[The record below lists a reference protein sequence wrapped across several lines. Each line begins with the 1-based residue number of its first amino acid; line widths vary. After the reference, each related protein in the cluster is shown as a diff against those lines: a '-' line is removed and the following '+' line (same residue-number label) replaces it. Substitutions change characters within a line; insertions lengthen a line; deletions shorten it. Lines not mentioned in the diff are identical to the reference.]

1 MHGSLDDGPEEA
13 VVVRLAHRD
22 VPVIGDGGEGAPR
35 GERLRQRHVGARVH
49 EPERLL
55 NPLVGGEAAAHAL
68 LRELEQLE
76 AQHVVER
83 AGRRVALNRRVH
95 SGGHTTVRPEMA
107 TFDQLSPEQRA
118 IVELVLRQGKTYAEL
133 SDMLDLPEGRVRELA
148 RDALVE
154 LAPVSVRG
162 VEEDWRGQLADYVL
176 GQQSGPEATATKG
189 HLRRSE
195 AARSWARSLLDS
207 LEQFYENGSVPA
219 IPDGER
225 GRRAA
230 AAAPREPREPREPRS
245 AMGGR
250 LAPTADRRWLM
261 AGAAA
266 LIVILLAVVIWPIG
280 ALTGDDDDKSS
291 GDTSSSGTQGQNQS
305 QQNAT
310 GQTSG
315 QPAGIAIVVQRNG
328 KKQLL
333 VQATSL
339 TPSGQSEGYY
349 VWLYNS
355 PNDAKSLGGQVT
367 DQNGNYQAIGP
378 LPADFKSYKFID
390 VSRQQI
396 ANSGT
401 VKHSGESVLRGKMPV
416 LKKADVQN
424 GKTAAIGQTVLKP
437 PAG

>member
-1 MHGSLDDGPEEA
+1 
-13 VVVRLAHRD
+13 
-22 VPVIGDGGEGAPR
+22 
-35 GERLRQRHVGARVH
+35 
-49 EPERLL
+49 
-55 NPLVGGEAAAHAL
+55 
-68 LRELEQLE
+68 
-76 AQHVVER
+76 
-83 AGRRVALNRRVH
+83 
-95 SGGHTTVRPEMA
+95 MA

-118 IVELVLRQGKTYAEL
+118 IVELVLRQGKTYGEL
-133 SDMLDLPEGRVRELA
+133 SEMLNLPEGRVRELA

-219 IPDGER
+219 IPEGER

-266 LIVILLAVVIWPIG
+266 LIVILLAVVIWPVG
-280 ALTGDDDDKSS
+280 ALTGGDDDSKSS
-291 GDTSSSGTQGQNQS
+291 DNAGSGSQKAAKQS
-305 QQNAT
+305 TT

-315 QPAGIAIVVQRNG
+315 EPAGIAIVVERNG

-333 VQATSL
+333 VQAARL
-339 TPSGQSEGYY
+339 APSGQSEGYY

-355 PNDAKSLGGQVT
+355 PDEAKSLGGQVT

-378 LPADFKSYKFID
+378 FPSDYKNFKFID
-390 VSRQQI
+390 ITRQQI
-396 ANSGT
+396 AQSGN
-401 VKHSGESVLRGKMPV
+401 VKHSGDSVLRGKMPT
-416 LKKADVQN
+416 LKKSNAQN
-424 GKTAAIGQTVLKP
+424 GKTAAIGQTVLQP
-437 PAG
+437 PA

>member
-1 MHGSLDDGPEEA
+1 
-13 VVVRLAHRD
+13 
-22 VPVIGDGGEGAPR
+22 
-35 GERLRQRHVGARVH
+35 
-49 EPERLL
+49 
-55 NPLVGGEAAAHAL
+55 
-68 LRELEQLE
+68 
-76 AQHVVER
+76 
-83 AGRRVALNRRVH
+83 
-95 SGGHTTVRPEMA
+95 MA

-118 IVELVLRQGKTYAEL
+118 IVELVLRQGKTYGEL
-133 SDMLDLPEGRVRELA
+133 SDMLNVPEGRVRELA

-207 LEQFYENGSVPA
+207 LEQFYANGSVPA
-219 IPDGER
+219 IPEGER

-230 AAAPREPREPREPRS
+230 AAASREPREPRS

-250 LAPTADRRWLM
+250 LAPTSDRRWLM

-266 LIVILLAVVIWPIG
+266 LIVILLAVVIWPVG
-280 ALTGDDDDKSS
+280 ALTGGDDDKSKA
-291 GDTSSSGTQGQNQS
+291 SSDSGTKATSAQATTGQSTTGQN
-305 QQNAT
+305 T
-310 GQTSG
+310 G
-315 QPAGIAIVVQRNG
+315 QPAGIAIVVERNG

-333 VQATSL
+333 VQAARL

-355 PNDAKSLGGQVT
+355 PSDAKSLGGQVT

-378 LPADFKSYKFID
+378 LPADYKNYRFID
-390 VSRQQI
+390 ISRQRI
-396 ANSGT
+396 ASGGS
-401 VKHSGESVLRGKMPV
+401 VKHSGDSVLRGKMPV
-416 LKKADVQN
+416 LKKSNAQS
-424 GKTAAIGQTVLKP
+424 GKTAAIGQTVLQP
-437 PAG
+437 PA

>member
-1 MHGSLDDGPEEA
+1 
-13 VVVRLAHRD
+13 
-22 VPVIGDGGEGAPR
+22 
-35 GERLRQRHVGARVH
+35 
-49 EPERLL
+49 
-55 NPLVGGEAAAHAL
+55 
-68 LRELEQLE
+68 
-76 AQHVVER
+76 
-83 AGRRVALNRRVH
+83 
-95 SGGHTTVRPEMA
+95 MA

-118 IVELVLRQGKTYAEL
+118 IVELVLRQGKTYGEL
-133 SDMLDLPEGRVRELA
+133 SDMLNLPEGRVRELA

-207 LEQFYENGSVPA
+207 LDQFYENGSLPA
-219 IPDGER
+219 IPEGER

-230 AAAPREPREPREPRS
+230 AAAAPREPREPRS

-280 ALTGDDDDKSS
+280 ALTGGDDTKS
-291 GDTSSSGTQGQNQS
+291 TASSDNGSQNS
-305 QQNAT
+305 AQQTTT
-310 GQTSG
+310 GQQANTG

-333 VQATSL
+333 VQAARL
-339 TPSGQSEGYY
+339 APSGQSEGYY

-355 PNDAKSLGGQVT
+355 PTDAKSLGGQVT

-378 LPADFKSYKFID
+378 LPADYKKYQFID
-390 VSRQQI
+390 ISRQQI
-396 ANSGT
+396 SGNAA
-401 VKHSGESVLRGKMPV
+401 VKHSGDSVLRGKMPV
-416 LKKADVQN
+416 LKKSTAQT
-424 GKTAAIGQTVLKP
+424 GKTAALGQTVLTP
-437 PAG
+437 PS